1 MGFRPRVPA
10 DQEACPR
17 CGTGRRKRFAADGA
31 RRSLGGMRLKMCS
44 IHVQDPAAAHSFYT
58 ETLGF
63 ETLMAM
69 PEHNLF
75 IVKDPGAAGT
85 VGLLLEPSDNPI
97 AAAYMNGLHDAG
109 FPAIVFGVPDVKA
122 EYDRLTG
129 AGVRFQGEPSE
140 DPSGIS
146 AVFDDGCGNFI
157 QLHQD

>member
-1 MGFRPRVPA
+1 
-10 DQEACPR
+10 
-17 CGTGRRKRFAADGA
+17 
-31 RRSLGGMRLKMCS
+31 MCS
-44 IHVQDPAAAHSFYT
+44 IHVKDPAAAHTFYT

-75 IVKDPGAAGT
+75 IIKDPGSDAGS

-97 AAAYMNGLHDAG
+97 GADYMNAVHDAG
-109 FPAIVFGVPDVKA
+109 LPAIVLGVPDVQA
-122 EYDRLTG
+122 EYNRLVA
-129 AGVRFQGEPSE
+129 AGVTFQGQPSE

-146 AVFDDGCGNFI
+146 AVFDDGCGNFV

>member
-1 MGFRPRVPA
+1 
-10 DQEACPR
+10 
-17 CGTGRRKRFAADGA
+17 
-31 RRSLGGMRLKMCS
+31 MRLKMCS

-97 AAAYMNGLHDAG
+97 ASAYSKGLYDAG
-109 FPAIVFGVPDVKA
+109 IPAIVFGAPDVRA
-122 EYDRLTG
+122 EYERLAA
-129 AGVRFQGEPSE
+129 AGVQFRGEPAE

-146 AVFDDGCGNFI
+146 AVFDDGCGNYI

>member
-1 MGFRPRVPA
+1 MGW
-10 DQEACPR
+10 
-17 CGTGRRKRFAADGA
+17 FAAAAAASVGA
-31 RRSLGGMRLKMCS
+31 MRLKMCS

-75 IVKDPGAAGT
+75 IVKDPGEAGT

-97 AAAYMNGLHDAG
+97 AAAYSKGLREAG
-109 FPAIVFGVPDVKA
+109 LPAIVFGAADVRA
-122 EYDRLTG
+122 EYERLTA
-129 AGVRFQGEPSE
+129 AGVQFRGEPAE
-140 DPSGIS
+140 DPFGIT
-146 AVFDDGCGNFI
+146 AVFDDGCGNYI